1 MINKIKILKIV
12 FIALLSLKS
21 LVAQTVN
28 FTPAGQGTDYMRYN
42 VSTSTAANSGGLT
55 GGFTMTGTAFNDFNM
70 YILQFSFDGTS
81 WNTDVS
87 AMVATTG
94 GLVAGGNGGRFT
106 STDGNAQISVSHEVL
121 AAVSTW
127 PGNDGSIRL
136 SIKHNLNSSWPT
148 IAVNGKQL
156 FMTDQILLRRQ
167 RS

>member
-1 MINKIKILKIV
+1 MH
-12 FIALLSLKS
+12 FISES

-94 GLVAGGNGGRFT
+94 GLVAGGMVEVHIYRW
-106 STDGNAQISVSHEVL
+106 NAQISVSHEVL

-127 PGNDGSIRL
+127 PGMMD
-136 SIKHNLNSSWPT
+136 P
-148 IAVNGKQL
+148 
-156 FMTDQILLRRQ
+156 
-167 RS
+167 